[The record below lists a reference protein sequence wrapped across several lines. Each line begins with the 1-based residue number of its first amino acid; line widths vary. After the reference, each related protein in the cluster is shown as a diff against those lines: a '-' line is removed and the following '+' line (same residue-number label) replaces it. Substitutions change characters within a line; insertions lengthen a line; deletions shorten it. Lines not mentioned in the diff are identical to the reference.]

1 MSANWVDLLVAV
13 LVGIP
18 LASGVKDGLVS
29 GLLRGAG
36 LVLAAALAVWKMPY
50 LVLVIGRTLGL
61 TGPSAPL
68 GVLGLA
74 LAAGWLLGMLAAWI
88 WKKVSAGTMGWADR
102 LAGGVF
108 GAVKGAVVALGVV
121 AGLSLLFPPAR
132 ASAQQSWLGHHAL
145 GPMMEGS
152 RAWVEG
158 RIHKWKAAP

>member
-36 LVLAAALAVWKMPY
+36 LVLAAALAVWKMPF
-50 LVLVIGRTLGL
+50 LVPLIGRTLGL

-68 GVLGLA
+68 GVLAMA

-88 WKKVSAGTMGWADR
+88 WKKVSAGTVGWADR
-102 LAGGVF
+102 LAGGAF
-108 GAVKGAVVALGVV
+108 GAVKGALLALGVL
-121 AGLSLLFPPAR
+121 AGLTLLSSSAR
-132 ASAQQSWLGHHAL
+132 AAAQQSWLGHHAL
-145 GPMMEGS
+145 GPAMEGS

-158 RIHKWKAAP
+158 RIRKWKAAP